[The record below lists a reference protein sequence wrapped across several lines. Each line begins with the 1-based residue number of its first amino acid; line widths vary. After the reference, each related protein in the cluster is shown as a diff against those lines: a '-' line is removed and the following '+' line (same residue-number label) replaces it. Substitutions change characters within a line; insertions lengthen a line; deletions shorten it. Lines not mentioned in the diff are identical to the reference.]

1 MTKHEQPSSYQT
13 MTKNKKPNSNEKQQ
27 TNEDKVTSDHL
38 KDAAKPA
45 EASSTHAIEEQL
57 QQTVRD
63 LEQKVADQSKEMHD
77 LKLRNLAEIK
87 NIQERYSREAANAKT
102 YAHQYFAK
110 DILDVVDALDQAEQS
125 LDGKQKG
132 HPDDY

>member
-45 EASSTHAIEEQL
+45 EAA
-57 QQTVRD
+57 
-63 LEQKVADQSKEMHD
+63 A
-77 LKLRNLAEIK
+77 LRMSGS
-87 NIQERYSREAANAKT
+87 NIVE
-102 YAHQYFAK
+102 
-110 DILDVVDALDQAEQS
+110 
-125 LDGKQKG
+125 LDGEPTQCLQRRRRDG
-132 HPDDY
+132 CHFG